1 MNQDNTPMTSINAIN
16 QLSIT
21 NTSSLR
27 NPSPTEGSVLMK
39 QLPPKTPQNNQD
51 RIAKL
56 QGRLKNIQNTHG
68 NTNIAQNSKIYHLFE

>member
-1 MNQDNTPMTSINAIN
+1 MNSASTPDNTQMTSLGAIN

-27 NPSPTEGSVLMK
+27 NPSPTEGSIK
-39 QLPPKTPQNNQD
+39 QQLPPRTPQHNQD

-56 QGRLKNIQNTHG
+56 QGRLKCLQ
-68 NTNIAQNSKIYHLFE
+68 TNLGQT